1 MRSSRL
7 PGSYDPRVT
16 DRAGVAKGPG
26 HAGGKTRGWHRAV
39 RRPHPGVWQDDPD
52 PTRSA
57 SGVSRGMS
65 FAQPTMNSS
74 AFGSR
79 SLLRNGEGSIE
90 LNNCFNSAR
99 WTSMTAHLG
108 GSGSPAE
115 CLLPS
120 YWVVSA
126 IVEVYGRSTAYAP
139 AHPCSDTLY
148 ERSVAELHT
157 FFAEPCGSI
166 FGLAFA
172 GTDHRNVEFEVT
184 LWMLV
189 RTCRI

>member
-7 PGSYDPRVT
+7 PGSYDPRVK

-120 YWVVSA
+120 CWTVSA
-126 IVEVYGRSTAYAP
+126 IVEVYGRSTACAP
-139 AHPCSDTLY
+139 AHSCNDTLH
-148 ERSVAELHT
+148 ERSVARTAHVFCRALREYIWLGIRGNRSQK
-157 FFAEPCGSI
+157 CGS
-166 FGLAFA
+166 
-172 GTDHRNVEFEVT
+172 
-184 LWMLV
+184 
-189 RTCRI
+189 